1 MYLLQIGMQTLEK
14 QTSLLSDY
22 GMLGLFALF
31 MIAVIAYLEK
41 QRLANDKSTRDNVD
55 RLEKSIETQRA
66 NYETQRTAFENKLAA
81 QQKAFDE
88 FIRGEYKL
96 GMEVN
101 NRCLEVL
108 EEVRVLLRESY
119 KH

>member
-1 MYLLQIGMQTLEK
+1 MYLLQIGMQTLER
-14 QTSLLSDY
+14 QTSILSDY

-31 MIAVIAYLEK
+31 MLAVIAYLEK
-41 QRLANDKSTRDNVD
+41 QRLANDKITRENVAELKQTID
-55 RLEKSIETQRA
+55 LQRA
-66 NYETQRTAFENKLAA
+66 NFDSKLST
-81 QQKAFDE
+81 QQKAFDD
-88 FIRGEYKL
+88 FIRGEYKM

-108 EEVRVLLRESY
+108 EEVRVLLRDSY